1 MAGNFG
7 ARLAKD
13 MEVVG
18 SDGQHVGVIDHV
30 EGDTI
35 KLKKLDPAS
44 GGQHH
49 LIMVSS
55 VASVGA
61 KVMLKTTAKD
71 TMARWT
77 AAN

>member
-1 MAGNFG
+1 MAGDFRT
-7 ARLAKD
+7 RLVKD

-18 SDGQHVGVIDHV
+18 SDGQHVGVIDRV
-30 EGDTI
+30 DGDTI
-35 KLKKLDPAS
+35 KLKKMDPAC

-71 TMARWT
+71 AMARWT